1 MIELIHISK
10 VFGSGPN
17 ACKALENVNLTFNSS
32 GLVVIMGP
40 SGCGKSTLLNI
51 IALLDRPTSGKYELF
66 GKKTSEFSNRH
77 IESHYKNTFAYL
89 FQHFY
94 LLEGFSAF
102 DNVLLPLINDGYSLD
117 EARYRIPA
125 LFATFGIAHLLN
137 RPVETLSGGES
148 QRVALLRAIAK
159 KSPIILGDEPTG
171 ALDSRNGVLLMET
184 LKEIS
189 KQKLVIIVTH
199 DRQLALSYA
208 DRIIDMDNG
217 QIVKDQ
223 VINITPALECK
234 ASHKKAPAIIKTF
247 LWKFMMLARKSLTWS
262 LISLVVG
269 IITTILTIGMAEGTS
284 NLCRDLPLE
293 TADARIFYFRTQ
305 HVLPLENTP
314 LNLISYERPLM
325 SEAQQVASSFP
336 ESYLDVSFKGLLGEL
351 GTLFVD
357 GQPLTSVQLIP
368 LIIDELFDNSSFD
381 TIYMNKPAADIICS
395 KRLDQEN
402 SLKIDYQINL
412 ETKFVLDDERI
423 IRDAFDIHHK
433 FMKIKEIDD
442 RRFNQEAIVFY
453 DYFAAKKWLD
463 NKVLPNLSAALQTEI
478 SWYRRLLMA
487 TPFEAITN
495 LEYMLILANDEQ
507 VKDMYDRLPED
518 ERYSWSSAYIQ
529 EREILGA
536 LTTTINLGL
545 SFFTAISA
553 LVSVI
558 MMMLT
563 MVHIMAIFRRRL
575 AIMWQLGTN
584 FKQLKHLL
592 ISIGRF
598 QALIACALSVLVTLV
613 LQPLL
618 NKLFAK
624 IVHFNNII
632 AVPWK
637 SYHQIVLG
645 LPILIFLI
653 VFVTS
658 EITTRLVM
666 RSLASKNL
674 IEELRDAD

>member
-1 MIELIHISK
+1 M
-10 VFGSGPN
+10 
-17 ACKALENVNLTFNSS
+17 
-32 GLVVIMGP
+32 
-40 SGCGKSTLLNI
+40 
-51 IALLDRPTSGKYELF
+51 LF
-66 GKKTSEFSNRH
+66 RS
-77 IESHYKNTFAYL
+77 
-89 FQHFY
+89 
-94 LLEGFSAF
+94 
-102 DNVLLPLINDGYSLD
+102 
-117 EARYRIPA
+117 
-125 LFATFGIAHLLN
+125 
-137 RPVETLSGGES
+137 
-148 QRVALLRAIAK
+148 
-159 KSPIILGDEPTG
+159 
-171 ALDSRNGVLLMET
+171 
-184 LKEIS
+184 
-189 KQKLVIIVTH
+189 
-199 DRQLALSYA
+199 
-208 DRIIDMDNG
+208 
-217 QIVKDQ
+217 
-223 VINITPALECK
+223 
-234 ASHKKAPAIIKTF
+234 
-247 LWKFMMLARKSLTWS
+247 
-262 LISLVVG
+262 
-269 IITTILTIGMAEGTS
+269 
-284 NLCRDLPLE
+284 
-293 TADARIFYFRTQ
+293 
-305 HVLPLENTP
+305 
-314 LNLISYERPLM
+314 
-325 SEAQQVASSFP
+325 
-336 ESYLDVSFKGLLGEL
+336 
-351 GTLFVD
+351 
-357 GQPLTSVQLIP
+357 
-368 LIIDELFDNSSFD
+368 
-381 TIYMNKPAADIICS
+381 
-395 KRLDQEN
+395 
-402 SLKIDYQINL
+402 
-412 ETKFVLDDERI
+412 
-423 IRDAFDIHHK
+423 
-433 FMKIKEIDD
+433 
-442 RRFNQEAIVFY
+442 
-453 DYFAAKKWLD
+453 
-463 NKVLPNLSAALQTEI
+463 
-478 SWYRRLLMA
+478 
-487 TPFEAITN
+487 ITN